1 MVKVDGSVNNP
12 YQDDKFLNDKYQ
24 KSLPHLR
31 FLNTKVTTRE
41 RFTTFTSALIKS
53 YPLFDISIQLL
64 NYVFKMHNEKSSYIY
79 RIDL

>member
-1 MVKVDGSVNNP
+1 MVKVGGRVNNP
-12 YQDDKFLNDKYQ
+12 YQDDKFLYQYQ

-64 NYVFKMHNEKSSYIY
+64 NYVFKMQNEKTGYIY